1 MISRSVMAK
10 WLEPSTEH
18 DKRYLWVDIMLILL
32 IGLNIVAL
40 ILQSIEQIEQA
51 YHWQFIYFELV
62 SIVIFTLEYA
72 ARVWSC
78 VDTPQYQKQTGSNFQ
93 KRLLYIRS
101 PLAVIDLLAILPFY
115 LGFFIQ
121 TDLRYLRVFRL
132 LRVFKLSR
140 YSRAMQLLMNVFKEE
155 RYSLFAAF
163 SVLFIIMLVA
173 ACAMYTLEKDIQP
186 EHFSSI
192 PQAMWWSLVTLTTVG
207 YGDVTPVTDLGRLF
221 GGLITIVGIGM
232 VALPAGILA
241 SGFSEQLSRR
251 RQFFQL
257 ALDQA
262 FQDGKFASETEPL
275 LARLRAEIGISH
287 TEAAIMRELM
297 EKRYQ
302 AAHYHDHRQQ
312 EPT

>member
-1 MISRSVMAK
+1 MIARSLMAK
-10 WLEPSTEH
+10 LLEPSSEH
-18 DKRYLWVDIMLILL
+18 DKRYLWVDILLIVL
-32 IGLNIVAL
+32 IGLNIIAL
-40 ILQSIEQIEQA
+40 ILQSIEPIEQL
-51 YHWQFIYFELV
+51 YHGHFFFFELF
-62 SIVIFTLEYA
+62 SIAIFTLEYI
-72 ARVWSC
+72 ARMWSC
-78 VDTPQYQKQTGSNFQ
+78 VDTLPYQQQTDSNWQ
-93 KRLLYIRS
+93 KRLRYIRS

-132 LRVFKLSR
+132 LRVIKHSR
-140 YSRAMQLLMNVFKEE
+140 YSRAMQLLLNVFKEE

-186 EHFSSI
+186 ENFSSI

-207 YGDVTPVTDLGRLF
+207 YGDVTPITGLGRLF

-251 RQFFQL
+251 RQFYQL

-262 FQDGKFASETEPL
+262 FQDGKFDVAAEPL
-275 LARLRAEIGISH
+275 LQRLRAELGVSH
-287 TEAAIMRELM
+287 TEAAILRELM
-297 EKRYQ
+297 EKRHQ
-302 AAHYHDHRQQ
+302 ALQFHVKK
-312 EPT
+312 

>member
-1 MISRSVMAK
+1 MAK
-10 WLEPSTEH
+10 CLEPSTEY
-18 DKRYLWVDIMLILL
+18 DKRYLWVDTLLILL
-32 IGLNIVAL
+32 IGLNVIAL
-40 ILQSIEQIEQA
+40 VLHSIEAIEQV
-51 YHWQFIYFELV
+51 YYQHFIYFELL
-62 SIVIFTLEYA
+62 SIAIFTVEYA
-72 ARVWSC
+72 ARIWSC
-78 VDTPQYQKQTGSNFQ
+78 VDTPYYQQQAGSNMQ
-93 KRLLYIRS
+93 KRLHYIRS
-101 PLAVIDLLAILPFY
+101 PLAIIDLLAILPFY

-140 YSRAMQLLMNVFKEE
+140 YSRAMQLLLNVFKEE

-207 YGDVTPVTDLGRLF
+207 YGDVTPVTGLGRLF

-262 FQDGKFASETEPL
+262 FKDGKFAEETEPL
-275 LARLRAEIGISH
+275 LKRLRAELGISH

-302 AAHYHDHRQQ
+302 TLHFNDTAGR
-312 EPT
+312 

>member
-1 MISRSVMAK
+1 MIQRRTIAQL
-10 WLEPSTEH
+10 LEPSSEQ
-18 DKRYLWVDIMLILL
+18 DKSYLWVDMALILL
-32 IGLNIVAL
+32 IGLNIIAL
-40 ILQSIEQIEQA
+40 ILQSISAIDQV
-51 YHWQFIYFELV
+51 YHRHFFYFEIF
-62 SIVIFTLEYA
+62 SIVVFTLEYG
-72 ARVWSC
+72 ARIWSV
-78 VDTPQYQKQTGSNFQ
+78 VDTPTYQQQEGSKLQ
-93 KRLLYIRS
+93 KRWRYIRS

-132 LRVFKLSR
+132 LRVFKLTR
-140 YSRAMQLLMNVFKEE
+140 YSRAMQLLLNVFKEE

-173 ACAMYTLEKDIQP
+173 ACAMYTLEKDLQP

-207 YGDVTPVTDLGRLF
+207 YGDVTPITDLGKLF

-251 RQFFQL
+251 RQFYQL

-262 FQDGKFASETEPL
+262 YQNGQLLPDAAPVLDKLRSEL
-275 LARLRAEIGISH
+275 GVSH
-287 TEAAIMRELM
+287 TEARIMRQLM

-302 AAHYHDHRQQ
+302 AMHVAGKD
-312 EPT
+312 

>member
-1 MISRSVMAK
+1 MIARTEIAQ
-10 WLEPSTEH
+10 WLEPSSEH
-18 DKRYLWVDIMLILL
+18 DKRYLWVDIGLILL
-32 IGLNIVAL
+32 IGLNIIAM
-40 ILQSIEQIEQA
+40 ILQSIESIDQR
-51 YHWQFIYFELV
+51 YNSQFFYFELFSV
-62 SIVIFTLEYA
+62 SIFTLEYA
-72 ARVWSC
+72 ARIWSC
-78 VDTPQYQKQTGSNFQ
+78 VDTPYYQQQAGTKMQ
-93 KRLLYIRS
+93 KRLRYICS
-101 PLAVIDLLAILPFY
+101 PLAIIDLLAILPFY

-121 TDLRYLRVFRL
+121 SDLRYLRVFRL
-132 LRVFKLSR
+132 LRVFKLTR
-140 YSRAMQLLMNVFKEE
+140 YSRAMQLLLNVFKEE

-163 SVLFIIMLVA
+163 AVLFIIMLVA
-173 ACAMYTLEKDIQP
+173 ACAMYSLEKDIQP

-251 RQFFQL
+251 RQFYQL

-262 FQDGKFASETEPL
+262 FKDGQFDAAAEPL
-275 LARLRAEIGISH
+275 LKRLRAELGISH
-287 TEAAIMRELM
+287 TEAGILRELM

-302 AAHYHDHRQQ
+302 AMHCQD
-312 EPT
+312 

>member
-1 MISRSVMAK
+1 MISRSVLAK
-10 WLEPSTEH
+10 CLEPSTEH
-18 DKRYLWVDIMLILL
+18 DKRYVWVDILLILL
-32 IGLNIVAL
+32 IGLNIIAL
-40 ILQSIEQIEQA
+40 VLQSIEPIDRL
-51 YHWQFIYFELV
+51 YNRHFFYFELV
-62 SIVIFTLEYA
+62 SIGIFTLEYA
-72 ARVWSC
+72 ARIWSC
-78 VDTPQYQKQTGSNFQ
+78 VDTLPFQHQVGTNLQ
-93 KRLLYIRS
+93 KRLRYMRS
-101 PLAVIDLLAILPFY
+101 PLAIIDLLAILPFY

-140 YSRAMQLLMNVFKEE
+140 YSRAMQLLLNVFKEE
-155 RYSLFAAF
+155 RFSLFAAF

-173 ACAMYTLEKDIQP
+173 ACAMYTLEKDVQP
-186 EHFSSI
+186 QHFSSI

-257 ALDQA
+257 ALEQA
-262 FQDGKFASETEPL
+262 FKDGRVMADAEPAL
-275 LARLRAEIGISH
+275 KRLRAELGISH
-287 TEAAIMRELM
+287 TEAAILRELM

-302 AAHYHDHRQQ
+302 ALHHNSDD
-312 EPT
+312 T

>member
-1 MISRSVMAK
+1 MIKRRLIAQL
-10 WLEPSTEH
+10 LEPSSEQNR
-18 DKRYLWVDIMLILL
+18 RYLWVDLVLILL
-32 IGLNIVAL
+32 VGLNIIAL
-40 ILQSIEQIEQA
+40 ILQSIETVDQV
-51 YHWQFIYFELV
+51 YHRHFFYLEVF
-62 SIVIFTLEYA
+62 SIVVFTLEYGT
-72 ARVWSC
+72 RIWSI
-78 VDTPQYQKQTGSNFQ
+78 VDTPEYQQKAGTNLQ
-93 KRLLYIRS
+93 KRLRYIRS
-101 PLAVIDLLAILPFY
+101 PLAIIDLLAILPFY
-115 LGFFIQ
+115 LGFIIE

-132 LRVFKLSR
+132 LRVFKLTR
-140 YSRAMQLLMNVFKEE
+140 YSRAMQLLLNVFKEE

-173 ACAMYTLEKDIQP
+173 ACAMYTLEKDLQP

-207 YGDVTPVTDLGRLF
+207 YGDVTPITGLGKLF

-251 RQFFQL
+251 RQFYQL

-262 FQDGKFASETEPL
+262 YQNGQLLPSAAPVLDKMRSEL
-275 LARLRAEIGISH
+275 GVSH
-287 TEAAIMRELM
+287 TEARIMQQLM

-302 AAHYHDHRQQ
+302 AMHATDQD
-312 EPT
+312 